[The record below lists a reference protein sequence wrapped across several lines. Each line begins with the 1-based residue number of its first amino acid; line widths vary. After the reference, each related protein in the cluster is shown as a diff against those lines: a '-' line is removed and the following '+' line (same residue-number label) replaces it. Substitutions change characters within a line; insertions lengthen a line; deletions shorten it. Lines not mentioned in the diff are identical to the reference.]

1 MDRVNRKEFGM
12 DIFGKALAWTMAIG
26 FALMGIYV
34 GLLILRIAIEVAG
47 FLLGS
52 SLGTLV
58 LVFLLYFWWK
68 AIKDKLD

>member
-1 MDRVNRKEFGM
+1 M

-52 SLGTLV
+52 SLGTFV